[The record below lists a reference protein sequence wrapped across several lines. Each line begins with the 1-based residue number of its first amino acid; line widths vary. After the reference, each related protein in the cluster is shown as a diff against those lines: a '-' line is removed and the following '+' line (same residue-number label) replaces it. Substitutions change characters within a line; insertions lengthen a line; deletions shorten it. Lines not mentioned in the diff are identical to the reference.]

1 MASIDIEL
9 QDNYSQRT
17 QELLRKL
24 GNDPDVLTEIN
35 TLIGNVINQYVPMKS
50 GALRDSMYADEEG
63 VHWGE
68 GLPYAWYQYMGK
80 VWEPQKAIWSKGSIV
95 GWHTPAG
102 TAKEETDRELGVP
115 GYLFGWHF
123 GYTTQGTMSK
133 WDEVYT
139 GNQWNRLGSG
149 QTAVKA
155 EINMAVT
162 RLVKDICREEGF
174 TV

>member
-1 MASIDIEL
+1 
-9 QDNYSQRT
+9 
-17 QELLRKL
+17 
-24 GNDPDVLTEIN
+24 
-35 TLIGNVINQYVPMKS
+35 
-50 GALRDSMYADEEG
+50 
-63 VHWGE
+63 
-68 GLPYAWYQYMGK
+68 
-80 VWEPQKAIWSKGSIV
+80 
-95 GWHTPAG
+95 
-102 TAKEETDRELGVP
+102 
-115 GYLFGWHF
+115 
-123 GYTTQGTMSK
+123 MSK